1 MFTNC
6 VALWVVDFYL
16 TCRQTFKLFFQECER
31 SDIILDDKFS
41 FSLEYFQLY
50 FLHGVYME
58 LQLDLPLLFISDA
71 SMVLIDVRSSQ
82 PSDGDTKPA
91 NVKLEHYCHDLLKA
105 S

>member
-16 TCRQTFKLFFQECER
+16 VDKPSNCFLRNVKEVTLYLTASSLFLWSIF
-31 SDIILDDKFS
+31 I
-41 FSLEYFQLY
+41 YN

-58 LQLDLPLLFISDA
+58 LQLDLPLLFTSDA

-82 PSDGDTKPA
+82 PSDEDKKPT
-91 NVKLEHYCHDLLKA
+91 NVKLEHYCHDLLKP